1 MRRRVR
7 EAGRRTFRAITVRN
21 YRLYFTGQVISVS
34 GTWMQTVA
42 QAYLILF
49 PLHGTGF
56 DVAIATS
63 LQFLPLLLLGPFG
76 GLIADRLDKRK
87 VLYATQGTAGM
98 LALILGLLTVTHSVS
113 LWQVYVLA
121 TGLGFVNLFDNPA
134 RQTFVSEMVGL
145 DLLPNAV
152 SLNSVLMNSARVI
165 GPAIGGVLI
174 LTVGVATCFFI
185 NAASFAAVIV
195 ALAMMRAAELFRRPG
210 VVRAKGQ
217 VREGFRYVWATPDL
231 KIPLIAMAVVGVFA
245 FNFTVTLPLLA
256 KFTFHGGAGLYSWFM
271 VAMGAGAVAGGLAVA
286 FRSRPSTRLLA
297 CIGLVFG
304 AAILAVAL
312 SPTEGWALVL
322 LVPMGAASISFVATN
337 NATLQLRADPAMRGR
352 VMSLNAIAFLGSTPI
367 GALLLGYVSDTT
379 NPRVALVIGGVATL
393 VAVIPLFVL
402 GARQRRLGT
411 EGLVLSDEEPEATET
426 NVVPLLV
433 AEPMPVAETLVAGT
447 LAAGTLAAGT
457 QAAGEEAAG
466 AQDEGRARRSG

>member
-1 MRRRVR
+1 VTRRLR
-7 EAGRRTFRAITVRN
+7 EAGRRTFRAISVRN

-49 PLHGTGF
+49 PLHGTGL
-56 DVAIATS
+56 DVAVATS

-87 VLYATQGTAGM
+87 VLYATQGTAGA
-98 LALILGLLTVTHSVS
+98 LALTLGILAATHTVV
-113 LWQVYVLA
+113 LWEVYLLA

-134 RQTFVSEMVGL
+134 RQTFVSEMVGTE
-145 DLLPNAV
+145 LLPNAV

-174 LTVGVATCFFI
+174 LTVGVSTCFFL
-185 NAASFAAVIV
+185 NAASFAAVIT
-195 ALAMMRAAELFRRPG
+195 ALAMMRAGELYRRPG
-210 VVRAKGQ
+210 VARAKGQ

-231 KIPLIAMAVVGVFA
+231 KIPLISMAVVGVFA

-271 VAMGAGAVAGGLAVA
+271 VAMGAGAVVGGLATA

-297 CIGLVFG
+297 YIGVIFG
-304 AAILAVAL
+304 AAITAVAL
-312 SPTEGWALVL
+312 SPTEAWAIALLVL
-322 LVPMGAASISFVATN
+322 MGAASISFVATN

-352 VMSLNAIAFLGSTPI
+352 VMALNAIAFLGSTPI
-367 GALLLGYVSDTT
+367 GAPLLGYVSDIS

-393 VAVIPLFVL
+393 AASIPLFAL
-402 GARQRRLGT
+402 GAKQRRRGT
-411 EGLVLSDEEPEATET
+411 EGLVMTGDGAPPLATSAAT
-426 NVVPLLV
+426 VVP
-433 AEPMPVAETLVAGT
+433 MPARES
-447 LAAGTLAAGT
+447 AA
-457 QAAGEEAAG
+457 
-466 AQDEGRARRSG
+466 

>member
-1 MRRRVR
+1 MTRRLR
-7 EAGRRTFRAITVRN
+7 EAGRRTFRAISVRN

-49 PLHGTGF
+49 PLHGTGL
-56 DVAIATS
+56 DVAVATS

-87 VLYATQGTAGM
+87 VLYATQGTAGA
-98 LALILGLLTVTHSVS
+98 LALTLGILAATHTVV
-113 LWQVYVLA
+113 LWEVYLLA

-134 RQTFVSEMVGL
+134 RQTFVSEMVGTE
-145 DLLPNAV
+145 LLPNAV

-174 LTVGVATCFFI
+174 LTVGVSTCFFL
-185 NAASFAAVIV
+185 NAASFAAVIT
-195 ALAMMRAAELFRRPG
+195 ALAMMRAGELYRRPG
-210 VVRAKGQ
+210 VARAKGQ

-231 KIPLIAMAVVGVFA
+231 KIPLISMAVVGVFA

-271 VAMGAGAVAGGLAVA
+271 VAMGAGAVVGGLATA

-297 CIGLVFG
+297 YIGVIFG
-304 AAILAVAL
+304 AAITAVAL
-312 SPTEGWALVL
+312 SPTEAWAIAL

-352 VMSLNAIAFLGSTPI
+352 VMALNAIAFLGSTPI
-367 GALLLGYVSDTT
+367 GAPLLGYVSDIS

-393 VAVIPLFVL
+393 AASIPLFAL
-402 GARQRRLGT
+402 GAKQRRRGT
-411 EGLVLSDEEPEATET
+411 EGLVMTGDGAPALATSAAT
-426 NVVPLLV
+426 VVP
-433 AEPMPVAETLVAGT
+433 MPARES
-447 LAAGTLAAGT
+447 AA
-457 QAAGEEAAG
+457 
-466 AQDEGRARRSG
+466 